1 MGLQTDVLEKLLQW
15 FYEETRLHNGV
26 RAADLS
32 KLCFLPKLN
41 NKNKQKLSKL
51 AQNVLLRGHH
61 NRIYHY
67 NLSSR
72 LPQKIH
78 YHSVELPLYWLLY
91 YDAIS
96 RVSRDPT
103 ELYGLKIFSVPY
115 LILPDKTKRESHY
128 YYATSDFKGDKLIPS
143 KRLKITIFHSSYT
156 TSSSTNK

>member
-1 MGLQTDVLEKLLQW
+1 MSPPDEIPMAGTFSTTPHLHTTITGNGAANPDQ
-15 FYEETRLHNGV
+15 FYEETSLYNGV

-32 KLCFLPKLN
+32 KLCFLPILN
-41 NKNKQKLSKL
+41 NTNKQKLSKL

-72 LPQKIH
+72 LPQKMH
-78 YHSVELPLYWLLY
+78 YHSVELPLDWLLY

-103 ELYGLKIFSVPY
+103 ELYG
-115 LILPDKTKRESHY
+115 
-128 YYATSDFKGDKLIPS
+128 FK
-143 KRLKITIFHSSYT
+143 
-156 TSSSTNK
+156 